1 MIHYRNYK
9 WRKFN
14 KVKKSK
20 TFARKI
26 VAIVLAVL
34 MAMSTFTGVLTV
46 YAKSTDSGHD
56 NELAANFMTWAETT
70 DNQTCEALLD
80 WVDDTLNKANIAPIK
95 VNLNYVVVNINLNG
109 YLDSVDGA
117 LNLVSQVNGLLNSY
131 KGLVGG
137 DVANLYL
144 NPIADLESTNEPSVV
159 TSKCGSSYRAVNN
172 AKDIVMA
179 LAETIY
185 WNSNDDKSSKRS
197 NKNVIGQFIK
207 GKLSLGLVNGAVD
220 VYGLIGNL
228 LNMWDGYESNLVY
241 NMLAQAILTKT
252 SWFTEAEVADF
263 QAYLQD
269 NSKGTK
275 WNFDEQ
281 LLTKLTSEFISK
293 ISVEMTYALE
303 RKENTDGTVT
313 YEPTDSSKTRYSK
326 ILKYL
331 SNNNLSENDKNIAKA
346 SEALGYDPNLRYD
359 KNGNGMIYLF
369 RYGNANGGEDTL
381 TLSPTDK
388 FYDILNKALKI
399 VWKTTL
405 KPTLRT
411 MRVNNSMDWYK
422 GHGGNFD
429 NVYYYWLAS
438 QNNMID
444 HEKWEN
450 NYTPEKFDKFLKAKY
465 ADYNCSDPQEFRDLI
480 EATFDY
486 DRAEVE
492 NPKYNWRDVAASNDY
507 ITAEGR
513 KESILFGKLRYSPL
527 ADKVFNMQTG
537 PINLY
542 FMQTG
547 FDNLETFIDN
557 YVDGKTSYP
566 NIVAALNNGLVA
578 AVKDLF
584 PNSTNIGLGR
594 NNHVDTNL
602 TRPVLAETGT
612 NPGISEIAST
622 LVSNT
627 MKIFEYAANAA
638 DENIL
643 SAFYHNKQI
652 TDKTSSTHLTEA
664 NFEEA
669 MIPLLVGCI
678 KIVDAT
684 KSIHNEDFDMA
695 KSAEDVAYLALRE
708 HLSYSQPKKNYDKL
722 VTTASG
728 SYAAA
733 YDVNG
738 DGNKSMFEDAI
749 LPMCRDAVG
758 YLLSSIVPCRDK
770 KGNVWDFEKSDPV
783 SDKTTL
789 FDLLNSVVCYYAST
803 EKFTEPS
810 YNKISSETY
819 GKGVAALLGVV
830 DESGACLV
838 KMSNSLW
845 ENLSV
850 IANKIWPTIG
860 TLQYGTASKAG
871 QANAEELIYDTVVKS
886 LINISDTHGTEK
898 TRGLTTIVKQL
909 LTIFTAEPIMNKG
922 VDVLI
927 YDDVVASLV
936 NSIFGAKVSGQAY
949 KKVIPTSTD
958 MNTTTPF
965 DSLVNE
971 AVFARYKGDGSNENG
986 VLGILISNIYCAFG
1000 GVTAV
1005 TNKTRGDGC
1014 WQGAMFAVKAVSY
1027 FVNGFL
1033 PQLGD
1038 HKFGAASISVNDPS
1052 RSNFSYGDDIT
1063 NTYVTVKNES
1073 VGLNRFYKDANG
1085 NVTVDDRYFIEVTDL
1100 TSDSSSIRVNAP
1112 KGVIAPEKSVRVQ
1125 VMGKYPE
1132 ESQIVKFT
1140 LNYNIYKGTTTNP
1153 KKQLKYSNQTAV
1165 CYLNLS
1171 SDKGWY
1177 GTLTDADTG
1186 TGTVF
1191 SVEGSQTAGDYG
1203 NKLDKMVL
1211 SSTNP
1216 AQAETI
1222 GINVFDIDG
1231 VYDADKNNMARSTY
1245 TTETIN
1251 NVEYVEATN
1260 VDKYDYRLDT
1270 VDADG
1275 NILKKGEWVCGDA
1288 VNVNGVTV
1296 YKGYTLDE
1304 VKQYTQPNGKPIAG
1318 AVTRT
1323 HVAASV
1329 KKGETNAA
1337 LKPIYDS
1344 NGNVES
1350 VGIAPNAIVNDC
1362 ATAASPIN
1370 GINFVSFKGVEADFK
1385 KWMKVQEQVSSIAAG
1400 DYTINLKGYSG
1411 TSTNID
1417 LGAPISVTVADTSGA
1432 DTLQRAYQ
1440 NASAQINAY
1449 QPKDYKDYSS
1459 SNNSSVTYTAI
1470 QDVFTNVLNTIALA
1484 PTEENAKTLSATTE
1498 TVAATSTVKSTT
1510 GDPAYKPATTVSDKV
1525 EGKFYKKGNYYYLD
1539 ENCKFPVFSNQL
1551 ITDSDVTNG
1560 KDVLG
1565 RKVEKQGD
1573 VYYLVNDYVYEK
1585 AWDATTYAYPYYG
1598 TTNKIAKYESG
1609 KDIDGN
1615 PIMSN
1620 YYSKEEHSYYNSN
1633 GTKVNAS
1640 DTWAYTYVNTQTI
1653 TKPNDGKEYRSVYAQ
1668 FQDYMTY
1675 NINQTLTKID
1685 TSSMAG
1691 ITGEGGL
1698 MEERSGKE
1706 SINYNVES
1714 YEKMVQVAKEAE
1726 ALVTN
1731 TGELDE
1737 NGKSIYS
1744 TTATSAQLKEAVQS
1758 YKDYNARVVARGY
1771 EGEKLEA
1778 ELAHLTGTTKA
1789 NITATFDENPTT
1801 KEVTNGVVMMTA
1813 GTPKY
1818 GKIVNGKLVN
1828 SGSTVYSDVT
1838 WTNYVNALAK
1848 AVKVAKDA
1856 KPENISG
1863 TYEAKKNL
1871 VIAENALEEPKA
1883 VTTYTVTGVITEAV
1897 DGTGTAGTYGLR
1909 ATLYNGSQELGRA
1922 DSNGKF
1928 TIELPIGETTTVTVK
1943 ATNGIAR
1950 KVTFTEAKENV
1961 QIGIIA
1967 IDYNGDGKVNS
1978 TDVALASKTKEIGTK
1993 ITVDQFKSILK
2004 SGVNYATLS

>member
-117 LNLVSQVNGLLNSY
+117 LNLVGQVNGLLNSY

-144 NPIADLESTNEPSVV
+144 NPIADLAHTEEANLV

-388 FYDILNKALKI
+388 FYDIVNKALKI

-871 QANAEELIYDTVVKS
+871 QANAEELVYDTVVKS

-1251 NVEYVEATN
+1251 GVEYVEATN

-1323 HVAASV
+1323 HVAAFV

-1411 TSTNID
+1411 TSTNIN

-1539 ENCKFPVFSNQL
+1539 ENYKFPVFSNQL

-1598 TTNKIAKYESG
+1598 TTNKIAQYESG

-1731 TGELDE
+1731 TGEMDE
-1737 NGKSIYS
+1737 NGKYIYS

>member
-1 MIHYRNYK
+1 M
-9 WRKFN
+9 
-14 KVKKSK
+14 KKSK

-144 NPIADLESTNEPSVV
+144 NPIADLAHTEEANLV

-252 SWFTEAEVADF
+252 SWFTEAEVANF

-444 HEKWEN
+444 HDKWEN

-871 QANAEELIYDTVVKS
+871 QANAEELVYDTVVKS

-1085 NVTVDDRYFIEVTDL
+1085 DVTVDDRYFIDVTDL
-1100 TSDSSSIRVNAP
+1100 TSDTSSIRVNAP

-1132 ESQIVKFT
+1132 ESKIVKFT

-1251 NVEYVEATN
+1251 GVEYVEATN

-1275 NILKKGEWVCGDA
+1275 NIVKKGEWVCGDA

-1400 DYTINLKGYSG
+1400 DYTINLNGYSG
-1411 TSTNID
+1411 TSTNIN

-1539 ENCKFPVFSNQL
+1539 ENYKFPVFSNQL

-1598 TTNKIAKYESG
+1598 TTNKIAQYESG

-1691 ITGEGGL
+1691 ITSEGGL

-1731 TGELDE
+1731 TGEMDE
-1737 NGKSIYS
+1737 NGKYIYS

-1978 TDVALASKTKEIGTK
+1978 TDVALASKTDEIGKK

>member
-1 MIHYRNYK
+1 M
-9 WRKFN
+9 
-14 KVKKSK
+14 KKSK

-144 NPIADLESTNEPSVV
+144 NPIADLAHTEEANLV

-185 WNSNDDKSSKRS
+185 WNSNDDKTSKRS

-275 WNFDEQ
+275 WNFDDQ

-331 SNNNLSENDKNIAKA
+331 SDNNLSENDKNIAKA

-444 HEKWEN
+444 QTNWEN
-450 NYTPEKFDKFLKAKY
+450 NYTPDKFNKFLEAKY
-465 ADYNCSDPQEFRDLI
+465 ADYNCSDAQEFRDLI

-584 PNSTNIGLGR
+584 PNSPNIGLGR

-643 SAFYHNKQI
+643 SAFYHNNNI

-708 HLSYSQPKKNYDKL
+708 HLSYSQPKKDYDKL

-770 KGNVWDFEKSDPV
+770 NGKVWDFDKSDPV

-830 DESGACLV
+830 DENGECLV

-845 ENLSV
+845 QNLSE

-871 QANAEELIYDTVVKS
+871 HADAYELVYDTVVKS

-1005 TNKTRGDGC
+1005 TNKTRGDGA

-1073 VGLNRFYKDANG
+1073 VGLNRFYKNANG
-1085 NVTVDDRYFIEVTDL
+1085 DVTVDDRYFIDVTDL

-1112 KGVIAPEKSVRVQ
+1112 KGIIAPEKSVRVQ
-1125 VMGKYPE
+1125 VQGKYPE
-1132 ESQIVKFT
+1132 ASQIVKFT

-1165 CYLNLS
+1165 CY
-1171 SDKGWY
+1171 
-1177 GTLTDADTG
+1177 
-1186 TGTVF
+1186 
-1191 SVEGSQTAGDYG
+1191 
-1203 NKLDKMVL
+1203 
-1211 SSTNP
+1211 
-1216 AQAETI
+1216 
-1222 GINVFDIDG
+1222 
-1231 VYDADKNNMARSTY
+1231 
-1245 TTETIN
+1245 
-1251 NVEYVEATN
+1251 
-1260 VDKYDYRLDT
+1260 
-1270 VDADG
+1270 
-1275 NILKKGEWVCGDA
+1275 
-1288 VNVNGVTV
+1288 
-1296 YKGYTLDE
+1296 
-1304 VKQYTQPNGKPIAG
+1304 
-1318 AVTRT
+1318 
-1323 HVAASV
+1323 
-1329 KKGETNAA
+1329 
-1337 LKPIYDS
+1337 
-1344 NGNVES
+1344 
-1350 VGIAPNAIVNDC
+1350 
-1362 ATAASPIN
+1362 
-1370 GINFVSFKGVEADFK
+1370 
-1385 KWMKVQEQVSSIAAG
+1385 
-1400 DYTINLKGYSG
+1400 
-1411 TSTNID
+1411 
-1417 LGAPISVTVADTSGA
+1417 
-1432 DTLQRAYQ
+1432 
-1440 NASAQINAY
+1440 
-1449 QPKDYKDYSS
+1449 
-1459 SNNSSVTYTAI
+1459 
-1470 QDVFTNVLNTIALA
+1470 
-1484 PTEENAKTLSATTE
+1484 
-1498 TVAATSTVKSTT
+1498 
-1510 GDPAYKPATTVSDKV
+1510 
-1525 EGKFYKKGNYYYLD
+1525 
-1539 ENCKFPVFSNQL
+1539 
-1551 ITDSDVTNG
+1551 
-1560 KDVLG
+1560 
-1565 RKVEKQGD
+1565 
-1573 VYYLVNDYVYEK
+1573 
-1585 AWDATTYAYPYYG
+1585 
-1598 TTNKIAKYESG
+1598 
-1609 KDIDGN
+1609 
-1615 PIMSN
+1615 
-1620 YYSKEEHSYYNSN
+1620 
-1633 GTKVNAS
+1633 
-1640 DTWAYTYVNTQTI
+1640 
-1653 TKPNDGKEYRSVYAQ
+1653 
-1668 FQDYMTY
+1668 
-1675 NINQTLTKID
+1675 
-1685 TSSMAG
+1685 
-1691 ITGEGGL
+1691 
-1698 MEERSGKE
+1698 
-1706 SINYNVES
+1706 
-1714 YEKMVQVAKEAE
+1714 
-1726 ALVTN
+1726 
-1731 TGELDE
+1731 
-1737 NGKSIYS
+1737 
-1744 TTATSAQLKEAVQS
+1744 
-1758 YKDYNARVVARGY
+1758 
-1771 EGEKLEA
+1771 
-1778 ELAHLTGTTKA
+1778 
-1789 NITATFDENPTT
+1789 
-1801 KEVTNGVVMMTA
+1801 
-1813 GTPKY
+1813 
-1818 GKIVNGKLVN
+1818 
-1828 SGSTVYSDVT
+1828 
-1838 WTNYVNALAK
+1838 
-1848 AVKVAKDA
+1848 
-1856 KPENISG
+1856 
-1863 TYEAKKNL
+1863 
-1871 VIAENALEEPKA
+1871 
-1883 VTTYTVTGVITEAV
+1883 
-1897 DGTGTAGTYGLR
+1897 
-1909 ATLYNGSQELGRA
+1909 
-1922 DSNGKF
+1922 
-1928 TIELPIGETTTVTVK
+1928 
-1943 ATNGIAR
+1943 
-1950 KVTFTEAKENV
+1950 
-1961 QIGIIA
+1961 
-1967 IDYNGDGKVNS
+1967 
-1978 TDVALASKTKEIGTK
+1978 
-1993 ITVDQFKSILK
+1993 
-2004 SGVNYATLS
+2004 

>member
-1 MIHYRNYK
+1 M
-9 WRKFN
+9 
-14 KVKKSK
+14 KKSK

-252 SWFTEAEVADF
+252 SWFTEAEVANF

-303 RKENTDGTVT
+303 RKESTDGTVT

-388 FYDILNKALKI
+388 FYDIVNKALKI

-643 SAFYHNKQI
+643 SAFYHKKQI

-871 QANAEELIYDTVVKS
+871 QANAEELVYDTVVKS

-1251 NVEYVEATN
+1251 GVEYVEATN

-1411 TSTNID
+1411 TSTNIN

-1539 ENCKFPVFSNQL
+1539 ENYKFPVFSNQL

-1598 TTNKIAKYESG
+1598 TTNKIAQYESG

-1731 TGELDE
+1731 TGEMDE
-1737 NGKSIYS
+1737 NGKYIYS

-1978 TDVALASKTKEIGTK
+1978 TDVALASKTDEIGKK

>member
-1 MIHYRNYK
+1 M
-9 WRKFN
+9 
-14 KVKKSK
+14 KKSK

-252 SWFTEAEVADF
+252 SWFTEAEVANF

-303 RKENTDGTVT
+303 RKESTDGTVT

-444 HEKWEN
+444 HDKWEN

-871 QANAEELIYDTVVKS
+871 QANAEELVYDTVVKS

-1085 NVTVDDRYFIEVTDL
+1085 DVTVDDRYFIDVTDL
-1100 TSDSSSIRVNAP
+1100 TSDTSSIRVNAP

-1132 ESQIVKFT
+1132 ESKIVKFT

-1411 TSTNID
+1411 TSTNIN

-1539 ENCKFPVFSNQL
+1539 ENYKFPVFSNQL

-1731 TGELDE
+1731 TGEMDE
-1737 NGKSIYS
+1737 NGKYIYS

-1789 NITATFDENPTT
+1789 NITAKFDENPTT

-1909 ATLYNGSQELGRA
+1909 ATLYNGSQELGRS

-1928 TIELPIGETTTVTVK
+1928 TIELPIGETATVTVK

>member
-1 MIHYRNYK
+1 M
-9 WRKFN
+9 
-14 KVKKSK
+14 KKSK

-109 YLDSVDGA
+109 YLDSIDGA
-117 LNLVSQVNGLLNSY
+117 LNLVGQVNGLLDSY

-144 NPIADLESTNEPSVV
+144 NPIADLKSTNDPSVV
-159 TSKCGSSYRAVNN
+159 TSKCGSSYRAVND

-275 WNFDEQ
+275 WNFDDQ

-331 SNNNLSENDKNIAKA
+331 SNNNLTENDKNIAKA

-444 HEKWEN
+444 HDKWEN
-450 NYTPEKFDKFLKAKY
+450 NYTPEKFNMFLKAKY
-465 ADYNCSDPQEFRDLI
+465 ADYNCSDAQEFRDLI

-594 NNHVDTNL
+594 NNHVDKNL

-643 SAFYHNKQI
+643 SAFYHNNKI

-708 HLSYSQPKKNYDKL
+708 HLSYSQPKKDYDQL

-770 KGNVWDFEKSDPV
+770 NGNVWDFEKSDPV

-803 EKFTEPS
+803 EKFIEPS

-830 DESGACLV
+830 DENGECLV

-845 ENLSV
+845 QNLSE

-871 QANAEELIYDTVVKS
+871 HADAYELVYDTVVKS

-922 VDVLI
+922 IDVLI

-1073 VGLNRFYKDANG
+1073 VGLNRFYKDANR

-1112 KGVIAPEKSVRVQ
+1112 KGIIAPEKSVRVQ
-1125 VMGKYPE
+1125 VQGKYPE
-1132 ESQIVKFT
+1132 QSQIVKFT

-1153 KKQLKYSNQTAV
+1153 KKEPKYSNQTAV

-1177 GTLTDADTG
+1177 GTLTDSDTV

-1191 SVEGSQTAGDYG
+1191 SNEGSQSTGDYG

-1222 GINVFDIDG
+1222 GINLFDIDG

-1251 NVEYVEATN
+1251 DVEYVEATN

-1270 VDADG
+1270 VDAEG

-1288 VNVNGVTV
+1288 VNVNDVTV

-1304 VKQYTQPNGKPIAG
+1304 VKQHTQPNGKPIQG

-1385 KWMKVQEQVSSIAAG
+1385 KWMKVQDQVSSIAAG

-1411 TSTNID
+1411 TTTNID
-1417 LGAPISVTVADTSGA
+1417 LGAPVSVTVADTSGA

-1459 SNNSSVTYTAI
+1459 ANNSSVTYTAM
-1470 QDVFTNVLNTIALA
+1470 QEVFTNVLNTIALA

-1539 ENCKFPVFSNQL
+1539 ENYKFPVFSNQL

-1560 KDVLG
+1560 KDALG

-1598 TTNKIAKYESG
+1598 TTNKIAQYESG
-1609 KDIDGN
+1609 KDVDGN

-1620 YYSKEEHSYYNSN
+1620 YYSKEEHSYYNSL

-1640 DTWAYTYVNTQTI
+1640 DTWEYTYVNTQTI

-1731 TGELDE
+1731 TGEMDE
-1737 NGKSIYS
+1737 NGKYIYS

-1818 GKIVNGKLVN
+1818 GKIVNGQLVN

-1909 ATLYNGSQELGRA
+1909 ATLYNGSEELGRS

-1943 ATNGIAR
+1943 TTNGIAR

-1978 TDVALASKTKEIGTK
+1978 TDVALASKTDEIGKK

>member
-1 MIHYRNYK
+1 M
-9 WRKFN
+9 
-14 KVKKSK
+14 KKSK

-109 YLDSVDGA
+109 YLDSIDGA
-117 LNLVSQVNGLLNSY
+117 LNLVGQVNGLLNSY

-144 NPIADLESTNEPSVV
+144 NPIADLAHTEEANLV

-275 WNFDEQ
+275 WNFDDQ

-444 HEKWEN
+444 HDKWEN

-871 QANAEELIYDTVVKS
+871 QANAEELVYDTVVKS

-1411 TSTNID
+1411 TSTNIN

-1539 ENCKFPVFSNQL
+1539 ENYKFPVFSNQL

-1598 TTNKIAKYESG
+1598 TTNKIAQYESG

-1731 TGELDE
+1731 TGEMDE
-1737 NGKSIYS
+1737 NGKYIYS

-1789 NITATFDENPTT
+1789 NITAKFDENPTT

-1978 TDVALASKTKEIGTK
+1978 TDVALASKTDEIGKK

>member
-117 LNLVSQVNGLLNSY
+117 LNLVSQVNGLLDSY

-137 DVANLYL
+137 DVANIYL
-144 NPIADLESTNEPSVV
+144 NPIADLKSTNEASVV
-159 TSKCGSSYRAVNN
+159 TSKCGSSYRAVND

-197 NKNVIGQFIK
+197 NKNIIGQFIK
-207 GKLSLGLVNGAVD
+207 GKLNLGLVNGAVD

-275 WNFDEQ
+275 WNFDDQ

-331 SNNNLSENDKNIAKA
+331 SNNNLTENDKNIAKA

-381 TLSPTDK
+381 TLSPNDK
-388 FYDILNKALKI
+388 FYDIVNKALKI

-444 HEKWEN
+444 HDKWEN
-450 NYTPEKFDKFLKAKY
+450 NYTPEKFNKFLEAKY
-465 ADYNCSDPQEFRDLI
+465 ADYNCSDAQEFRDLI

-507 ITAEGR
+507 ITAEGK

-594 NNHVDTNL
+594 NNHVDKNL

-643 SAFYHNKQI
+643 SAFYHNNNI

-708 HLSYSQPKKNYDKL
+708 HLSYSQPKKDYDQL

-770 KGNVWDFEKSDPV
+770 NGNVWDFDKSDPV

-803 EKFTEPS
+803 EKFIEPS

-830 DESGACLV
+830 DENGECLV

-845 ENLSV
+845 QNLSE

-871 QANAEELIYDTVVKS
+871 HADAYELVYDTVVKS

-922 VDVLI
+922 IDILI

-1073 VGLNRFYKDANG
+1073 VGLNRFYKNAKGD
-1085 NVTVDDRYFIEVTDL
+1085 VTVDDRYFIEVTDL

-1112 KGVIAPEKSVRVQ
+1112 KGIIAPEKSVRVQ
-1125 VMGKYPE
+1125 VQGKYPE
-1132 ESQIVKFT
+1132 ASQIVKFT
-1140 LNYNIYKGTTTNP
+1140 LNYNIYKGTKTNST
-1153 KKQLKYSNQTAV
+1153 KQLKYSNQTAV

-1177 GTLTDADTG
+1177 GTLTDADTV

-1191 SVEGSQTAGDYG
+1191 SNEGSQSAGDNG

-1231 VYDADKNNMARSTY
+1231 VYDADKNGMARSTY

-1251 NVEYVEATN
+1251 DVEYVEATN

-1288 VNVNGVTV
+1288 VSVDGVTV

-1304 VKQYTQPNGKPIAG
+1304 VKQYTQPNGKPIQG

-1385 KWMKVQEQVSSIAAG
+1385 KWMKVQDQVSSIAAG

-1411 TSTNID
+1411 TTTNID
-1417 LGAPISVTVADTSGA
+1417 LGAPVSVTVADTSGA

-1459 SNNSSVTYTAI
+1459 ANNSSVTYTAM
-1470 QDVFTNVLNTIALA
+1470 QEVFTNVLNTIALA

-1510 GDPAYKPATTVSDKV
+1510 GDPAYKPATTVSAKV
-1525 EGKFYKKGNYYYLD
+1525 EGQFHKKGNYYYLD
-1539 ENCKFPVFSNQL
+1539 ENYKFPVFSNEL
-1551 ITDSDVTNG
+1551 ITDADVTDG

-1585 AWDATTYAYPYYG
+1585 AWDTTYKYPYYG
-1598 TTNKIAKYESG
+1598 TTDKIAQYESG
-1609 KDIDGN
+1609 KDTDGN

-1620 YYSKEEHSYYNSN
+1620 YYSKEEHSYYNAD

-1640 DTWAYTYVNTQTI
+1640 DTWAYTYANTQTI
-1653 TKPNDGKEYRSVYAQ
+1653 TKPNSKGNEYRSIYAQ

-1706 SINYNVES
+1706 SINYDVES

-1731 TGELDE
+1731 TGDMDE
-1737 NGKSIYS
+1737 NGKYIYS

-1789 NITATFDENPTT
+1789 NITATFDENETT
-1801 KEVTNGVVMMTA
+1801 KEVTNGVVKMTA

-1818 GKIVNGKLVN
+1818 GKIVNGQLVN

-1909 ATLYNGSQELGRA
+1909 ATLYNGSEELGRS

-1943 ATNGIAR
+1943 TTNGIAR

-1978 TDVALASKTKEIGTK
+1978 TDVALASKTDEIGKK

>member
-1 MIHYRNYK
+1 M
-9 WRKFN
+9 
-14 KVKKSK
+14 KKSK

-137 DVANLYL
+137 DVANIYL
-144 NPIADLESTNEPSVV
+144 NPIADLKSTNEASVV
-159 TSKCGSSYRAVNN
+159 TSKCGSSYRAVND

-197 NKNVIGQFIK
+197 NKNIIGQFIK
-207 GKLSLGLVNGAVD
+207 GKLNLGLVNGAVD
-220 VYGLIGNL
+220 VYGLIGNI

-241 NMLAQAILTKT
+241 NMLAQTILTKT

-275 WNFDEQ
+275 WNFDDQ

-331 SNNNLSENDKNIAKA
+331 SNNNLTENDKNIAKA

-381 TLSPTDK
+381 TLSPNDK
-388 FYDILNKALKI
+388 FYDIVNKALKI

-450 NYTPEKFDKFLKAKY
+450 NYTPEKFNKFLEAKY
-465 ADYNCSDPQEFRDLI
+465 ADYNCSDAQEFRDLI

-507 ITAEGR
+507 ITAEGK

-584 PNSTNIGLGR
+584 PNSPNIGLGR
-594 NNHVDTNL
+594 NNHVDTDL

-643 SAFYHNKQI
+643 SAFYHNKKI

-708 HLSYSQPKKNYDKL
+708 HLSYSQPKKDYDQL

-770 KGNVWDFEKSDPV
+770 NGNVWDFDKSDPV

-922 VDVLI
+922 IDILI

-949 KKVIPTSTD
+949 EKVIPTSTD
-958 MNTTTPF
+958 MNTSTPF

-1005 TNKTRGDGC
+1005 TNKTRGDGA

-1073 VGLNRFYKDANG
+1073 VGLNRFYKNAEG

-1112 KGVIAPEKSVRVQ
+1112 KGIIAPEKSVRVQ
-1125 VMGKYPE
+1125 VQGKYPE
-1132 ESQIVKFT
+1132 ASQIVKFT
-1140 LNYNIYKGTTTNP
+1140 LNYNIYKGTKTNP

-1191 SVEGSQTAGDYG
+1191 SVEGSQSAGENG
-1203 NKLDKMVL
+1203 QKLDKMVL

-1251 NVEYVEATN
+1251 GVEYVEATN

-1304 VKQYTQPNGKPIAG
+1304 VKQYTQPNGKPIKG

-1385 KWMKVQEQVSSIAAG
+1385 KWMKVQDQVSSIAAG

-1411 TSTNID
+1411 TTTNID
-1417 LGAPISVTVADTSGA
+1417 LGAPVSVTVADTSGA

-1459 SNNSSVTYTAI
+1459 ANNSSVTYTAM
-1470 QDVFTNVLNTIALA
+1470 QEVFTNVLNTIALA
-1484 PTEENAKTLSATTE
+1484 PTEENAKKLSATTE

-1539 ENCKFPVFSNQL
+1539 ENYKFPVFSNQL

-1598 TTNKIAKYESG
+1598 TTNKIAQYESG
-1609 KDIDGN
+1609 KDVDGN

-1620 YYSKEEHSYYNSN
+1620 YYSKEEHSYYNSL

-1640 DTWAYTYVNTQTI
+1640 DTWEYTYVNTQTI

-1706 SINYNVES
+1706 SINYDVES

-1731 TGELDE
+1731 TGDMDE
-1737 NGKSIYS
+1737 NGKYIYS

-1789 NITATFDENPTT
+1789 NITATFDENETT
-1801 KEVTNGVVMMTA
+1801 KEVTNGVVKMTA

-1818 GKIVNGKLVN
+1818 GKIVNGQLVN

-1863 TYEAKKNL
+1863 TYQAKKNL

-1909 ATLYNGSQELGRA
+1909 ATLYSGSQELGRA

-1943 ATNGIAR
+1943 TTNGIAR

-1978 TDVALASKTKEIGTK
+1978 TDVALASKTDEIGKK

>member
-144 NPIADLESTNEPSVV
+144 NPIADLAHTEEANLV

-185 WNSNDDKSSKRS
+185 WNSNDDKTSKRS

-275 WNFDEQ
+275 WNFDDQ

-331 SNNNLSENDKNIAKA
+331 SDNNLSENDKNIAKA

-444 HEKWEN
+444 QTNWEN
-450 NYTPEKFDKFLKAKY
+450 NYTPDKFNKFLEAKY
-465 ADYNCSDPQEFRDLI
+465 ADYNCSDAQEFRDLI

-584 PNSTNIGLGR
+584 PNSPNIGLGR

-643 SAFYHNKQI
+643 SAFYHNNNI

-708 HLSYSQPKKNYDKL
+708 HLSYSQPKKDYDKL

-770 KGNVWDFEKSDPV
+770 NGKVWDFDKSDPV

-830 DESGACLV
+830 DENGECLV

-845 ENLSV
+845 QNLSE

-871 QANAEELIYDTVVKS
+871 HADAYELVYDTVVKS

-1005 TNKTRGDGC
+1005 TNKTRGDGA

-1073 VGLNRFYKDANG
+1073 VGLNRFYKNANG
-1085 NVTVDDRYFIEVTDL
+1085 DVTVDDRYFIDVTDL

-1112 KGVIAPEKSVRVQ
+1112 KGIIAPEKSVRVQ
-1125 VMGKYPE
+1125 VQGKYPE
-1132 ESQIVKFT
+1132 ASQIVKFT

-1177 GTLTDADTG
+1177 GTLTDPDTVS
-1186 TGTVF
+1186 GTVF
-1191 SVEGSQTAGDYG
+1191 SNEGSQSAGENG
-1203 NKLDKMVL
+1203 FKLDKMVL

-1251 NVEYVEATN
+1251 DVEYVEATN

-1329 KKGETNAA
+1329 KKGESNAA

-1350 VGIAPNAIVNDC
+1350 VGIAPNAVVNDC

-1370 GINFVSFKGVEADFK
+1370 GINFVSFKGVEAEFK
-1385 KWMKVQEQVSSIAAG
+1385 KWMKVQDQVSSIAAG

-1411 TSTNID
+1411 TTTNID
-1417 LGAPISVTVADTSGA
+1417 LGAPVSVTVADTSGA

-1585 AWDATTYAYPYYG
+1585 AWDTTTYTYPYYG
-1598 TTNKIAKYESG
+1598 TTNKIAQYESG
-1609 KDIDGN
+1609 KDVDGN

-1706 SINYNVES
+1706 SINYDVES

-1731 TGELDE
+1731 TGEMDE
-1737 NGKSIYS
+1737 NGKYIYS
-1744 TTATSAQLKEAVQS
+1744 TTATSAQLQEAVQS

-1909 ATLYNGSQELGRA
+1909 ATLYNGSQELGRS

-1943 ATNGIAR
+1943 TTNGIAR

-1978 TDVALASKTKEIGTK
+1978 TDVALASKTKEIGQK

>member
-1 MIHYRNYK
+1 M
-9 WRKFN
+9 
-14 KVKKSK
+14 KKSK

-144 NPIADLESTNEPSVV
+144 NPIADLAHTEEANLV

-185 WNSNDDKSSKRS
+185 WNSNDDKTSKRS

-275 WNFDEQ
+275 WNFDDQ

-331 SNNNLSENDKNIAKA
+331 SDNNLSENDKNIAKA

-444 HEKWEN
+444 QTNWEN
-450 NYTPEKFDKFLKAKY
+450 NYTPDKFNKFLEAKY
-465 ADYNCSDPQEFRDLI
+465 ADYNCSDAQEFRDLI

-584 PNSTNIGLGR
+584 PNSPNIGLGR

-643 SAFYHNKQI
+643 SAFYHNNNI

-708 HLSYSQPKKNYDKL
+708 HLSYSQPKKDYDKL

-770 KGNVWDFEKSDPV
+770 NGKVWDFDKSDPV

-830 DESGACLV
+830 DENGECLV

-845 ENLSV
+845 QNLSE

-871 QANAEELIYDTVVKS
+871 HADAYELVYDTVVKS

-1005 TNKTRGDGC
+1005 TNKTRGDGA

-1073 VGLNRFYKDANG
+1073 VGLNRFYKNANG
-1085 NVTVDDRYFIEVTDL
+1085 DVTVDDRYFIDVTDL

-1112 KGVIAPEKSVRVQ
+1112 KGIIAPEKSVRVQ
-1125 VMGKYPE
+1125 VQGKYPE
-1132 ESQIVKFT
+1132 ASQIVKFT

-1177 GTLTDADTG
+1177 GTLTDPDTVS
-1186 TGTVF
+1186 GTVF
-1191 SVEGSQTAGDYG
+1191 SNEGSQLAGENG
-1203 NKLDKMVL
+1203 FKLDKMVL

-1251 NVEYVEATN
+1251 DVEYVEATN

-1329 KKGETNAA
+1329 KKGESNAA

-1350 VGIAPNAIVNDC
+1350 VGIAPNAVVNDC

-1370 GINFVSFKGVEADFK
+1370 GINFVSFKGVEAEFK
-1385 KWMKVQEQVSSIAAG
+1385 KWMKVQDQVSSIAAG

-1411 TSTNID
+1411 TTTNID
-1417 LGAPISVTVADTSGA
+1417 LGAPVSVTVADTSGA

-1585 AWDATTYAYPYYG
+1585 AWDTTTYTYPYYG
-1598 TTNKIAKYESG
+1598 TTNKIAQYESG
-1609 KDIDGN
+1609 KDVDGN

-1706 SINYNVES
+1706 SINYDVES

-1731 TGELDE
+1731 TGEMDE
-1737 NGKSIYS
+1737 NGKYIYS
-1744 TTATSAQLKEAVQS
+1744 TTATSAQLQEAVQS

-1909 ATLYNGSQELGRA
+1909 ATLYNGSQELGRS

-1943 ATNGIAR
+1943 TTNGIAR

-1978 TDVALASKTKEIGTK
+1978 TDVALASKTKEIGQK

>member
-1 MIHYRNYK
+1 M
-9 WRKFN
+9 
-14 KVKKSK
+14 KKSK

-117 LNLVSQVNGLLNSY
+117 LNLVGQVNGLLNSY

-144 NPIADLESTNEPSVV
+144 NPIADLAHTEEANLV

-252 SWFTEAEVADF
+252 SWFTEAEVANF

-303 RKENTDGTVT
+303 RKESTDGTVT

-388 FYDILNKALKI
+388 FYDIVNKALKI

-444 HEKWEN
+444 HDKWEN

-871 QANAEELIYDTVVKS
+871 QANAEELVYDTVVKS

-1275 NILKKGEWVCGDA
+1275 NILKKGKWVCGDA

-1411 TSTNID
+1411 TSTNIN

-1539 ENCKFPVFSNQL
+1539 ENYKFPVFSNQL

-1598 TTNKIAKYESG
+1598 TTNKIAQYESG

-1640 DTWAYTYVNTQTI
+1640 DTWEYTYVNTQTI

-1731 TGELDE
+1731 TGEMDE
-1737 NGKSIYS
+1737 NGKYIYS

>member
-1 MIHYRNYK
+1 M
-9 WRKFN
+9 
-14 KVKKSK
+14 KKSK

-117 LNLVSQVNGLLNSY
+117 LNLVGQVNGLLNSY

-144 NPIADLESTNEPSVV
+144 NPIADLAHTEEANLV

-388 FYDILNKALKI
+388 FYDIVNKALKI

-871 QANAEELIYDTVVKS
+871 QANAEELVYDTVVKS

-1251 NVEYVEATN
+1251 GVEYVEATN

-1323 HVAASV
+1323 HVAAFV

-1411 TSTNID
+1411 TSTNIN

-1539 ENCKFPVFSNQL
+1539 ENYKFPVFSNQL

-1598 TTNKIAKYESG
+1598 TTNKIAQYESG

-1731 TGELDE
+1731 TGEMDE
-1737 NGKSIYS
+1737 NGKYIYS

>member
-1 MIHYRNYK
+1 M
-9 WRKFN
+9 
-14 KVKKSK
+14 KKSK

-117 LNLVSQVNGLLNSY
+117 LNLVSQVNGLLDSY

-137 DVANLYL
+137 DVANIYL
-144 NPIADLESTNEPSVV
+144 NPIADLKSTNEASVV
-159 TSKCGSSYRAVNN
+159 TSKCGSSYRAVND

-275 WNFDEQ
+275 WNFDDQ

-313 YEPTDSSKTRYSK
+313 YEPTDSSKSRYSRIK
-326 ILKYL
+326 KYL
-331 SNNNLSENDKNIAKA
+331 ADNNLSENDKNIATA
-346 SEALGYDPNLRYD
+346 SKALGFDPNLRYD

-388 FYDILNKALKI
+388 FYDIVNKALKI

-438 QNNMID
+438 QDNMID
-444 HEKWEN
+444 HKNWEN
-450 NYTPEKFDKFLKAKY
+450 NYTPDKFDKFLKAKY
-465 ADYNCSDPQEFRDLI
+465 ADYNCSDAQEFRDVI

-492 NPKYNWRDVAASNDY
+492 DPKYNWRDVAASNDY
-507 ITAEGR
+507 ITAEGK

-594 NNHVDTNL
+594 NNHVDKNL

-643 SAFYHNKQI
+643 SAFYHNNNI

-708 HLSYSQPKKNYDKL
+708 HLSYSQPKKDYDQL

-770 KGNVWDFEKSDPV
+770 NGNVWDFDKSDPV

-803 EKFTEPS
+803 EKFIEPS

-830 DESGACLV
+830 DENGECLV

-845 ENLSV
+845 KNLSE

-871 QANAEELIYDTVVKS
+871 HADAYELVYDTVVKS

-909 LTIFTAEPIMNKG
+909 LTIFTAEPIKEKG
-922 VDVLI
+922 IDVLI

-971 AVFARYKGDGSNENG
+971 AVFARYKGDGTKENG

-1005 TNKTRGDGC
+1005 TNKTRGDGA

-1073 VGLNRFYKDANG
+1073 VGLNRFYKNTKGD
-1085 NVTVDDRYFIEVTDL
+1085 VTVDDRYFIEVTDL

-1112 KGVIAPEKSVRVQ
+1112 KGIIAPEKSVRVQ
-1125 VMGKYPE
+1125 VQGKYPE
-1132 ESQIVKFT
+1132 ASQIVKFT
-1140 LNYNIYKGTTTNP
+1140 LNYNIYKGTKTNST
-1153 KKQLKYSNQTAV
+1153 KQLKYSNQTAV

-1177 GTLTDADTG
+1177 GTLTDADTV

-1191 SVEGSQTAGDYG
+1191 SNEGSQSAGDNG

-1231 VYDADKNNMARSTY
+1231 VYDADKNGMARSTY

-1251 NVEYVEATN
+1251 DVEYVEATN

-1288 VNVNGVTV
+1288 VSVDGVTV

-1304 VKQYTQPNGKPIAG
+1304 VKQYTQPNGKPIQG

-1385 KWMKVQEQVSSIAAG
+1385 KWMKVQDQVSSIAAG

-1411 TSTNID
+1411 TTTNID
-1417 LGAPISVTVADTSGA
+1417 LGAPVSVTVADTSGA

-1459 SNNSSVTYTAI
+1459 ANNSSVTYTAM
-1470 QDVFTNVLNTIALA
+1470 QEVFTNVLNTIALA
-1484 PTEENAKTLSATTE
+1484 PTEENAKKLSATTE

-1510 GDPAYKPATTVSDKV
+1510 GDPAYKPATTVSAKV
-1525 EGKFYKKGNYYYLD
+1525 EGQFHKKGNYYYLD
-1539 ENCKFPVFSNQL
+1539 ENYKFPVFSNEL
-1551 ITDSDVTNG
+1551 ITDADVTDG

-1585 AWDATTYAYPYYG
+1585 AWDTTYKYPYYG
-1598 TTNKIAKYESG
+1598 TTDKIAQYESG
-1609 KDIDGN
+1609 KDTDGN

-1620 YYSKEEHSYYNSN
+1620 YYSKEEHSYYNSL

-1640 DTWAYTYVNTQTI
+1640 DTWEYTYVNTQTI

-1706 SINYNVES
+1706 SINYDVES

-1731 TGELDE
+1731 TGDMDE
-1737 NGKSIYS
+1737 NGKYIYS

-1789 NITATFDENPTT
+1789 NITATFDENETT
-1801 KEVTNGVVMMTA
+1801 KEVTNGVVKMTA

-1818 GKIVNGKLVN
+1818 GKIVNGQLVN

-1909 ATLYNGSQELGRA
+1909 ATLYNGSEELGRS

-1943 ATNGIAR
+1943 TTNGIAR

-1978 TDVALASKTKEIGTK
+1978 TDVALASKAKEIGQK

>member
-1 MIHYRNYK
+1 M
-9 WRKFN
+9 
-14 KVKKSK
+14 KKSK

-117 LNLVSQVNGLLNSY
+117 LNLVGQVNGLLNSY

-144 NPIADLESTNEPSVV
+144 NPIADLAHTEEANLV

-331 SNNNLSENDKNIAKA
+331 SNNNLTENDKNIAKA

-871 QANAEELIYDTVVKS
+871 QANAEELVYDTVVKS

-1411 TSTNID
+1411 TSTNIN

-1539 ENCKFPVFSNQL
+1539 ENYKFPVFSNQL

-1731 TGELDE
+1731 TGEMDE
-1737 NGKSIYS
+1737 NGKYIYS

>member
-1 MIHYRNYK
+1 M
-9 WRKFN
+9 
-14 KVKKSK
+14 KKSK

-56 NELAANFMTWAETT
+56 SELAANFMTWAETT

-80 WVDDTLNKANIAPIK
+80 WVDDTLNKANIAPIHF
-95 VNLNYVVVNINLNG
+95 NQNYVVVNIKLNG
-109 YLDSVDGA
+109 YIDSVDGA
-117 LNLVSQVNGLLNSY
+117 LNLVNQVNDLLGSVR
-131 KGLVGG
+131 GLVGG

-144 NPIADLESTNEPSVV
+144 NPLVDLAHTEDPSLV
-159 TSKCGSSYRAVNN
+159 TSKCGSSYRAQND
-172 AKDIVMA
+172 AKAIVMA

-228 LNMWDGYESNLVY
+228 LNMWDKYETNLVY

-252 SWFTEAEVADF
+252 SWFTESEVANF

-303 RKENTDGTVT
+303 RKENKDGTVT
-313 YEPTDSSKTRYSK
+313 YEPTDSSKSRYSRIK
-326 ILKYL
+326 KYL
-331 SNNNLSENDKNIAKA
+331 ADNNLSENDKNIETA
-346 SEALGYDPNLRYD
+346 SKALGFDPNLRYD

-388 FYDILNKALKI
+388 FYDIVNKALKI

-438 QNNMID
+438 QDDMID
-444 HEKWEN
+444 HDNWEN
-450 NYTPEKFDKFLKAKY
+450 NYTPEKFNKFLKAKY
-465 ADYNCSDPQEFRDLI
+465 ADYSCSDAQEFRDKI
-480 EATFDY
+480 EATFYY

-507 ITAEGR
+507 ITAEGK

-584 PNSTNIGLGR
+584 PESTNIGLGR
-594 NNHVDTNL
+594 NNHVDTIL
-602 TRPVLAETGT
+602 SRPTLAETGT
-612 NPGISEIAST
+612 NPTISEIAST
-622 LVSNT
+622 LVSNA
-627 MKIFEYAANAA
+627 MKMFEYAANAA

-652 TDKTSSTHLTEA
+652 PDKTSSTHLTEA

-669 MIPLLVGCI
+669 MVPLLVACI

-684 KSIHNEDFDMA
+684 KSIHDEDFDMA

-708 HLSYSQPKKNYDKL
+708 HLSYSQPNKDYDQL

-733 YDVNG
+733 YDVND
-738 DGNKSMFEDAI
+738 DGNKSMFEDVI

-770 KGNVWDFEKSDPV
+770 NGDVWDFKKSDPV
-783 SDKTTL
+783 KDKTTL

-803 EKFTEPS
+803 EEFTEPS
-810 YNKISSETY
+810 YNKISTKTY

-830 DESGACLV
+830 DENGACLV

-845 ENLSV
+845 DNLSV

-871 QANAEELIYDTVVKS
+871 KADAYELIYDTVVKS

-898 TRGLTTIVKQL
+898 TRGLTTIIKQL
-909 LTIFTAEPIMNKG
+909 LTIFTADPIMKKG
-922 VDVLI
+922 IDVLI

-936 NSIFGAKVSGQAY
+936 NSIFGAKVTGQLY
-949 KKVIPTSTD
+949 KEVIPTSAE
-958 MNTTTPF
+958 MGNTTTPF
-965 DSLVNE
+965 DRLVDQ
-971 AVFARYKGDGSNENG
+971 AVFAKYKGDGSNETG

-1005 TNKTRGDGC
+1005 TNATRGNGA

-1038 HKFGAASISVNDPS
+1038 HKFGAASVSVNDPS
-1052 RSNFSYGDDIT
+1052 RSDFSYGDDIKD
-1063 NTYVTVKNES
+1063 TYVTVKNES
-1073 VGLNRFYKDANG
+1073 VGLNRFYKDAEG
-1085 NVTVDDRYFIEVTDL
+1085 NVTIDDRYFIEVTDL
-1100 TSDSSSIRVNAP
+1100 SSNSSSIRVNAP
-1112 KGVIAPEKSVRVQ
+1112 KGIIAPEKSVRVQ
-1125 VMGKYPE
+1125 VLGQYPE

-1140 LNYNIYKGTTTNP
+1140 LTYNIYKGTTTNP
-1153 KKQLKYSNQTAV
+1153 KKKLKYSDQTAV

-1171 SDKGWY
+1171 SNKGWY
-1177 GTLTDADTG
+1177 GTLTEPDDT
-1186 TGTVF
+1186 TKTVF
-1191 SVEGSQTAGDYG
+1191 STEGSQVAGDNG
-1203 NKLDKMVL
+1203 NKLDKMIL

-1222 GINVFDIDG
+1222 GINLFDIDG
-1231 VYDADKNNMARSTY
+1231 VYDADKNNMARTTY

-1260 VDKYDYRLDT
+1260 VDKYDYRIDT
-1270 VDADG
+1270 VDANG
-1275 NILKKGEWVCGDA
+1275 NIITKGEWVCGDA

-1304 VKQYTQPNGKPIAG
+1304 VKQYTQPNDKPVKG

-1370 GINFVSFKGVEADFK
+1370 GINFVSFKGVDAIFK
-1385 KWMKVQEQVSSIAAG
+1385 KWMKVQDQVSSIAAG
-1400 DYTINLKGYSG
+1400 DYTINLKGYYE
-1411 TSTNID
+1411 TTTNIN
-1417 LGAPISVTVADTSGA
+1417 LGNPVSVTVADTSGA
-1432 DTLQRAYQ
+1432 DALQRAYQ

-1459 SNNSSVTYTAI
+1459 ANNSSVTYTAI
-1470 QDVFTNVLNTIALA
+1470 QTVFTNVLNTIALA
-1484 PTEENAKTLSATTE
+1484 PTEENAKTFSATTE

-1510 GDPAYKPATTVSDKV
+1510 GDPAYKPATTVSAKV
-1525 EGKFYKKGNYYYLD
+1525 EGQFHKKGNYYYLD
-1539 ENCKFPVFSNQL
+1539 ENYKFPVFSNEL
-1551 ITDSDVTNG
+1551 ITDADVTDG

-1573 VYYLVNDYVYEK
+1573 VYYLVNDFVYEK
-1585 AWDATTYAYPYYG
+1585 AWDTTYKYPYYG
-1598 TTNKIAKYESG
+1598 TTDKIAQYESG
-1609 KDIDGN
+1609 KDKDGN

-1620 YYSKEEHSYYNSN
+1620 YYSKEEHSYYNAD

-1640 DTWAYTYVNTQTI
+1640 DTWAYTYANTQTI
-1653 TKPNDGKEYRSVYAQ
+1653 TKPNSNGKEYRSIYAQ

-1737 NGKSIYS
+1737 NGKYIYS

-1758 YKDYNARVVARGY
+1758 YKDYNARVVARDY
-1771 EGEKLEA
+1771 EGDKLEA

-1789 NITATFDENPTT
+1789 NITATFDENEKT

-1828 SGSTVYSDVT
+1828 SGNTVYSDVT

-1848 AVKVAKDA
+1848 AVKVAKDE

-1863 TYEAKKNL
+1863 TYQAKKNL

-1897 DGTGTAGTYGLR
+1897 DGTGKAGTYPL
-1909 ATLYNGSQELGRA
+1909 AAEFYNGSERIGKA
-1922 DSNGKF
+1922 NSNGNF
-1928 TIELPIGETTTVTVK
+1928 SIELPIGETTTVTVK

-1978 TDVALASKTKEIGTK
+1978 TDVALASKAGEIGEGKK
-1993 ITVDQFKSILK
+1993 ITADQFKSILK

>member
-117 LNLVSQVNGLLNSY
+117 LNLVGQVNGLLNSY

-144 NPIADLESTNEPSVV
+144 NPIADLAHTEEANLV

-444 HEKWEN
+444 HDKWEN

-871 QANAEELIYDTVVKS
+871 QANAEELVYDTVVKS

-1411 TSTNID
+1411 TSTNIN

-1539 ENCKFPVFSNQL
+1539 ENYKFPVFSNQL

-1598 TTNKIAKYESG
+1598 TTNKIAQYESG

-1731 TGELDE
+1731 TGEMDE
-1737 NGKSIYS
+1737 NGKYIYS

-1789 NITATFDENPTT
+1789 NITAKFDENPTT

-1978 TDVALASKTKEIGTK
+1978 TDVALASKTDEIGKK

>member
-159 TSKCGSSYRAVNN
+159 TSKCGSSYRAVND

-185 WNSNDDKSSKRS
+185 WNSNDDKSPKRK
-197 NKNVIGQFIK
+197 NNNVIGQFIK

-252 SWFTEAEVADF
+252 SWFTEAEVANF

-331 SNNNLSENDKNIAKA
+331 SNNNLSENDKNIATA
-346 SEALGYDPNLRYD
+346 SKALGYDPNLRYD

-388 FYDILNKALKI
+388 FYDIVNKALKI

-438 QNNMID
+438 QNDMID
-444 HEKWEN
+444 QTNWEN
-450 NYTPEKFDKFLKAKY
+450 NYTPEKFNKFLEAKY
-465 ADYNCSDPQEFRDLI
+465 ADYNCSDAQEFRDLI

-594 NNHVDTNL
+594 NNHVDKNL

-643 SAFYHNKQI
+643 SAFYHNNKI

-708 HLSYSQPKKNYDKL
+708 HLSYSQPKKDYDQL

-738 DGNKSMFEDAI
+738 DGNKSMFEDVI

-770 KGNVWDFEKSDPV
+770 NGNVWDFDNSDPV

-803 EKFTEPS
+803 EKFIEPS

-830 DESGACLV
+830 DENGECLV

-845 ENLSV
+845 DNLTV

-871 QANAEELIYDTVVKS
+871 HADAYELVYDTVVKS

-922 VDVLI
+922 IDVLI

-1005 TNKTRGDGC
+1005 TNKTRGDGA

-1073 VGLNRFYKDANG
+1073 VGLNRFYKDANR

-1112 KGVIAPEKSVRVQ
+1112 KGIIAPEKSVRVQ
-1125 VMGKYPE
+1125 VQGKYPE
-1132 ESQIVKFT
+1132 ASQIVKFT

-1177 GTLTDADTG
+1177 GTLTDADTV

-1191 SVEGSQTAGDYG
+1191 SNEGSQSAGDNG

-1231 VYDADKNNMARSTY
+1231 VYDADKNSMARSTY

-1251 NVEYVEATN
+1251 DVEYVEATN

-1304 VKQYTQPNGKPIAG
+1304 VKQYTQPNGKPIQG

-1385 KWMKVQEQVSSIAAG
+1385 KWMKVQDQVSSIAAG

-1411 TSTNID
+1411 TTTNID
-1417 LGAPISVTVADTSGA
+1417 LGAPVSVTVADTSGA

-1484 PTEENAKTLSATTE
+1484 PTEENAKKLSATTE

-1539 ENCKFPVFSNQL
+1539 ENYKFPVFSNQL

-1609 KDIDGN
+1609 KDADGN

-1620 YYSKEEHSYYNSN
+1620 YYSKEEHSYYNSL

-1731 TGELDE
+1731 TGEMDE
-1737 NGKSIYS
+1737 TGKYIYS

-1943 ATNGIAR
+1943 AENGIAR

>member
-144 NPIADLESTNEPSVV
+144 NPIADLAHTEEANLV

-185 WNSNDDKSSKRS
+185 WNSNDDKSSKRD

-228 LNMWDGYESNLVY
+228 LNMWDKYESNLVY

-252 SWFTEAEVADF
+252 SWFTEAEVANF

-388 FYDILNKALKI
+388 FYDIVNKALKI

-444 HEKWEN
+444 HDKWEN
-450 NYTPEKFDKFLKAKY
+450 NYTPEKFNKFLEAKY

-507 ITAEGR
+507 ITAEGK

-643 SAFYHNKQI
+643 SAFYHNNKI

-860 TLQYGTASKAG
+860 TLQYGTVSKAG
-871 QANAEELIYDTVVKS
+871 QADAYELVYDTVVKS

-971 AVFARYKGDGSNENG
+971 AVFARYKGDGSKENG

-1191 SVEGSQTAGDYG
+1191 SVEGSQSAGDNG

-1251 NVEYVEATN
+1251 GVEYVEATN

-1329 KKGETNAA
+1329 KKGESNAA

-1411 TSTNID
+1411 TSTNIN

-1539 ENCKFPVFSNQL
+1539 ENYKFPVFSNQL

-1585 AWDATTYAYPYYG
+1585 AWDATTYDYPYYG
-1598 TTNKIAKYESG
+1598 TTNKIAQYESG
-1609 KDIDGN
+1609 KDVDGN

-1640 DTWAYTYVNTQTI
+1640 DTWEYTYVNTQTI

-1706 SINYNVES
+1706 SINYDVES

-1731 TGELDE
+1731 TGEMDE
-1737 NGKSIYS
+1737 NGKYIYS

>member
-144 NPIADLESTNEPSVV
+144 NPIADLAHTEEANLV

-252 SWFTEAEVADF
+252 SWFTEAEVANF

-871 QANAEELIYDTVVKS
+871 QANAEELVYDTVVKS

-1245 TTETIN
+1245 TTETLN
-1251 NVEYVEATN
+1251 GVEYVEATN

-1275 NILKKGEWVCGDA
+1275 NILKKGKWVCGDA

-1411 TSTNID
+1411 TSTNIN

-1539 ENCKFPVFSNQL
+1539 ENYKFPVFSNQL

-1640 DTWAYTYVNTQTI
+1640 DTWEYTYVNTQTI

-1731 TGELDE
+1731 TGEMDE

>member
-1 MIHYRNYK
+1 M
-9 WRKFN
+9 
-14 KVKKSK
+14 KKSK

-117 LNLVSQVNGLLNSY
+117 LNLVGQVNGLLNSY

-144 NPIADLESTNEPSVV
+144 NPIADLAHTEEANLV

-444 HEKWEN
+444 HDKWEN

-1033 PQLGD
+1033 PQLRD

-1251 NVEYVEATN
+1251 GVEYVEATN

-1329 KKGETNAA
+1329 KKGESNAA

-1411 TSTNID
+1411 TSTNIN

-1539 ENCKFPVFSNQL
+1539 ENYKFPVFSNQL

-1731 TGELDE
+1731 TGEMDE
-1737 NGKSIYS
+1737 NGKYIYS

>member
-1 MIHYRNYK
+1 M
-9 WRKFN
+9 
-14 KVKKSK
+14 KKSK

-144 NPIADLESTNEPSVV
+144 NPIADLAHTEEANLV

-185 WNSNDDKSSKRS
+185 WNSNDDKTSKRS

-275 WNFDEQ
+275 WNFDDQ

-331 SNNNLSENDKNIAKA
+331 SDNNLSENDKNIAKA

-444 HEKWEN
+444 QTNWEN
-450 NYTPEKFDKFLKAKY
+450 NYTPDKFNKFLEAKY
-465 ADYNCSDPQEFRDLI
+465 ADYNCSDAQEFRDLI

-584 PNSTNIGLGR
+584 PNSPNIGLGR

-643 SAFYHNKQI
+643 SAFYHNNNI

-708 HLSYSQPKKNYDKL
+708 HLSYSQPKKDYDKL

-770 KGNVWDFEKSDPV
+770 NGKVWDFDKSDPV

-830 DESGACLV
+830 DENGECLV

-845 ENLSV
+845 QNLSE

-871 QANAEELIYDTVVKS
+871 HADAYELVYDTVVKS

-1005 TNKTRGDGC
+1005 TNKTRGDGA

-1073 VGLNRFYKDANG
+1073 VGLNRFYKNANG
-1085 NVTVDDRYFIEVTDL
+1085 DVTVDDRYFIDVTDL

-1112 KGVIAPEKSVRVQ
+1112 KGIIAPEKSVRVQ
-1125 VMGKYPE
+1125 VQGKYPE
-1132 ESQIVKFT
+1132 ASQIVKFT

-1177 GTLTDADTG
+1177 GTLTDPDTVS
-1186 TGTVF
+1186 GTVF
-1191 SVEGSQTAGDYG
+1191 SNEGSQSAGENG
-1203 NKLDKMVL
+1203 FKLDKMVL

-1251 NVEYVEATN
+1251 DVEYVEATN

-1329 KKGETNAA
+1329 KKGESNAA

-1350 VGIAPNAIVNDC
+1350 VGIAPNAVVNDC

-1370 GINFVSFKGVEADFK
+1370 GINFVSFKGVEAEFK
-1385 KWMKVQEQVSSIAAG
+1385 KWMKVQDQVSSIAAG

-1411 TSTNID
+1411 TTTNID
-1417 LGAPISVTVADTSGA
+1417 LGAPVSVTVADTSGA

-1585 AWDATTYAYPYYG
+1585 AWDTTTYTYPYYG
-1598 TTNKIAKYESG
+1598 TTNKIAQYESG
-1609 KDIDGN
+1609 KDVDGN

-1706 SINYNVES
+1706 SINYDVES

-1731 TGELDE
+1731 TGEMDE
-1737 NGKSIYS
+1737 NGKYIYS
-1744 TTATSAQLKEAVQS
+1744 TTATSAQLQEAVQS

-1909 ATLYNGSQELGRA
+1909 ATLYNGSQELGRS

-1943 ATNGIAR
+1943 TTNGIAR

-1978 TDVALASKTKEIGTK
+1978 TDVALASKTKEIGQK

>member
-1 MIHYRNYK
+1 M
-9 WRKFN
+9 
-14 KVKKSK
+14 KKSK

-144 NPIADLESTNEPSVV
+144 NPIADLAHTEEANLV

-252 SWFTEAEVADF
+252 SWFTEAEVANF

-444 HEKWEN
+444 HDKWEN

-871 QANAEELIYDTVVKS
+871 QANAEELVYDTVVKS

-1085 NVTVDDRYFIEVTDL
+1085 DVTVDDRYFIDVTDL
-1100 TSDSSSIRVNAP
+1100 TSDTSSIRVNAP

-1132 ESQIVKFT
+1132 ESKIVKFT

-1251 NVEYVEATN
+1251 GVEYVEATN

-1275 NILKKGEWVCGDA
+1275 NIVKKGEWVCGDA

-1411 TSTNID
+1411 TSTNIN

-1539 ENCKFPVFSNQL
+1539 ENYKFPVFSNQL

-1598 TTNKIAKYESG
+1598 TTNKIAQYESG

-1691 ITGEGGL
+1691 ITSEGGL

-1731 TGELDE
+1731 TGEMDE
-1737 NGKSIYS
+1737 NGKYIYS

-1978 TDVALASKTKEIGTK
+1978 TDVALASKTDEIGKK

>member
-1 MIHYRNYK
+1 M
-9 WRKFN
+9 
-14 KVKKSK
+14 KKSK

-252 SWFTEAEVADF
+252 SWFTEAEVANF

-303 RKENTDGTVT
+303 RKESTDGTVT

-388 FYDILNKALKI
+388 FYDIVNKALKI

-871 QANAEELIYDTVVKS
+871 QANAEELVYDTVVKS

-1329 KKGETNAA
+1329 KKGESNAA

-1411 TSTNID
+1411 TSTNIN

-1539 ENCKFPVFSNQL
+1539 ENYKFPVFSNQL

-1598 TTNKIAKYESG
+1598 TTNKIAQYESG

-1640 DTWAYTYVNTQTI
+1640 DTWEYTYVNTQTI
-1653 TKPNDGKEYRSVYAQ
+1653 TKPNDGNEYRSVYAQ

-1731 TGELDE
+1731 TGEMDE
-1737 NGKSIYS
+1737 NGKYIYS

>member
-1 MIHYRNYK
+1 M
-9 WRKFN
+9 
-14 KVKKSK
+14 KKSK

-252 SWFTEAEVADF
+252 SWFTEAEVANF

-444 HEKWEN
+444 HDKWEN

-643 SAFYHNKQI
+643 SAFYHKKQI

-871 QANAEELIYDTVVKS
+871 QANAEELVYDTVVKS

-1411 TSTNID
+1411 TSTNIN

-1539 ENCKFPVFSNQL
+1539 ENYKFPVFSNQL

-1598 TTNKIAKYESG
+1598 TTNKIAQYESG

-1731 TGELDE
+1731 TGEMDE
-1737 NGKSIYS
+1737 NGKYIYS

-1789 NITATFDENPTT
+1789 NITAKFDENPTT

-1978 TDVALASKTKEIGTK
+1978 TDVALASKTDEIGKK

>member
-1 MIHYRNYK
+1 M
-9 WRKFN
+9 
-14 KVKKSK
+14 KKSK

-144 NPIADLESTNEPSVV
+144 NPIADLAHTEEANLV

-252 SWFTEAEVADF
+252 SWFTEAEVANF

-444 HEKWEN
+444 HDKWEN
-450 NYTPEKFDKFLKAKY
+450 NYTLEKFDKFLKAKY

-1033 PQLGD
+1033 PQLRD

-1251 NVEYVEATN
+1251 GVEYVEATN

-1329 KKGETNAA
+1329 KKGESNAA

-1411 TSTNID
+1411 TSTNIN

-1539 ENCKFPVFSNQL
+1539 ENYKFPVFSNQL

-1731 TGELDE
+1731 TGEMDE
-1737 NGKSIYS
+1737 NGKYIYS

>member
-1 MIHYRNYK
+1 M
-9 WRKFN
+9 
-14 KVKKSK
+14 KKSK

-117 LNLVSQVNGLLNSY
+117 LNLVGQVNGLLNSY

-144 NPIADLESTNEPSVV
+144 NPIADLAHTEEANLV
-159 TSKCGSSYRAVNN
+159 TSKCGSSYRAVND

-275 WNFDEQ
+275 WNFDDQ

-331 SNNNLSENDKNIAKA
+331 SNNNLTENDKNIAKA

-388 FYDILNKALKI
+388 FYDIVNKALKI

-444 HEKWEN
+444 HDKWEN
-450 NYTPEKFDKFLKAKY
+450 NYTPEKFNKFLEAKY
-465 ADYNCSDPQEFRDLI
+465 ADYNCSDAQEFRDLI

-507 ITAEGR
+507 ITAEGK

-871 QANAEELIYDTVVKS
+871 QANAEELVYDTVVKS

-1085 NVTVDDRYFIEVTDL
+1085 DVTVDDRYFIDVTDL
-1100 TSDSSSIRVNAP
+1100 TSDTSSIRVNAP

-1132 ESQIVKFT
+1132 ESKIVKFT

-1411 TSTNID
+1411 TSTNIN

-1539 ENCKFPVFSNQL
+1539 ENYKFPVFSNQL

-1731 TGELDE
+1731 TGEMDE
-1737 NGKSIYS
+1737 NGKYIYS

-1789 NITATFDENPTT
+1789 NITAKFDENPTT

-1909 ATLYNGSQELGRA
+1909 ATLYNGSQELGRS

-1928 TIELPIGETTTVTVK
+1928 TIELPIGETATVTVK

>member
-109 YLDSVDGA
+109 YLDSIDGA
-117 LNLVSQVNGLLNSY
+117 LNLVGQVNGLLDSY

-144 NPIADLESTNEPSVV
+144 NPIADLKSTNDPSVV
-159 TSKCGSSYRAVNN
+159 TSKCGSSYRAVND

-185 WNSNDDKSSKRS
+185 WNSNDDKTSKRS

-331 SNNNLSENDKNIAKA
+331 SDNNLSENDKNIAKA

-444 HEKWEN
+444 QTNWEN
-450 NYTPEKFDKFLKAKY
+450 NYTPDKFNKFLEAKY
-465 ADYNCSDPQEFRDLI
+465 ADYNCSDAQEFRDLI

-584 PNSTNIGLGR
+584 PNSPNIGLGR

-643 SAFYHNKQI
+643 SAFYHNNNI

-678 KIVDAT
+678 KIVDGT

-708 HLSYSQPKKNYDKL
+708 HLSYSQPKKDYDQL

-770 KGNVWDFEKSDPV
+770 NGNVWDFDKSDPV

-803 EKFTEPS
+803 EKFIEPS

-830 DESGACLV
+830 DENGECLV

-845 ENLSV
+845 KNLSE

-871 QANAEELIYDTVVKS
+871 HADAYELVYDTVVKS

-922 VDVLI
+922 IDILI

-1073 VGLNRFYKDANG
+1073 VGLNRFYKNAEG
-1085 NVTVDDRYFIEVTDL
+1085 NVTVDDRYFVEVTDL

-1112 KGVIAPEKSVRVQ
+1112 KGIIAPEKSVRVQ
-1125 VMGKYPE
+1125 VQGKYPE
-1132 ESQIVKFT
+1132 ASQIVKFT

-1153 KKQLKYSNQTAV
+1153 TKQLKYSNQTAV

-1177 GTLTDADTG
+1177 GTLTDADTV

-1191 SVEGSQTAGDYG
+1191 SNEGSQSAGDNG

-1231 VYDADKNNMARSTY
+1231 VYDADKNGMARSTY

-1251 NVEYVEATN
+1251 DVEYVEATN

-1329 KKGETNAA
+1329 KKGESNAA

-1385 KWMKVQEQVSSIAAG
+1385 KWMKVQDQVSSIAAG

-1411 TSTNID
+1411 TTTNID
-1417 LGAPISVTVADTSGA
+1417 LGAPVSVTVADTSGA

-1459 SNNSSVTYTAI
+1459 ANNSSVTYTAM
-1470 QDVFTNVLNTIALA
+1470 QEVFTNVLNTIALA
-1484 PTEENAKTLSATTE
+1484 PTEENAKKLSATTE

-1539 ENCKFPVFSNQL
+1539 ENYKFPVFSNQL

-1598 TTNKIAKYESG
+1598 TTNKIAQYESG

-1620 YYSKEEHSYYNSN
+1620 YYSKEEHSYYNSL

-1640 DTWAYTYVNTQTI
+1640 DTWEYTYVNTQTI

-1706 SINYNVES
+1706 SINYDVES

-1731 TGELDE
+1731 TGDMDE
-1737 NGKSIYS
+1737 NGKYIYS

-1789 NITATFDENPTT
+1789 NITATFDENETT
-1801 KEVTNGVVMMTA
+1801 KEVTNGVVKMTA

-1818 GKIVNGKLVN
+1818 GKIVNGQLVN

-1909 ATLYNGSQELGRA
+1909 ATLYNGSEELGRA

-1978 TDVALASKTKEIGTK
+1978 TDVALASKTDEIGKK

>member
-1 MIHYRNYK
+1 M
-9 WRKFN
+9 
-14 KVKKSK
+14 KKSK

-137 DVANLYL
+137 DVANIYL
-144 NPIADLESTNEPSVV
+144 NPIADLKSTNEASVV
-159 TSKCGSSYRAVNN
+159 TSKCGSSYRAVND

-197 NKNVIGQFIK
+197 NKNIIGQFIK
-207 GKLSLGLVNGAVD
+207 GKLNLGLVNGAVD
-220 VYGLIGNL
+220 VYGLIGNI

-241 NMLAQAILTKT
+241 NMLAQTILTKT

-275 WNFDEQ
+275 WNFDDQ

-381 TLSPTDK
+381 TLSPNDK
-388 FYDILNKALKI
+388 FYDIVNKALKI

-444 HEKWEN
+444 HDKWEN
-450 NYTPEKFDKFLKAKY
+450 NYTPEKFNKFLEAKY
-465 ADYNCSDPQEFRDLI
+465 ADYNCSDAQEFRDLI

-507 ITAEGR
+507 ITAEGK

-594 NNHVDTNL
+594 NNHVDKNL

-612 NPGISEIAST
+612 NPKIGEIAST

-643 SAFYHNKQI
+643 SAFYHHNNI

-708 HLSYSQPKKNYDKL
+708 HLSYSQPKKDYDQL

-770 KGNVWDFEKSDPV
+770 NGNVWDFDKSDPV

-922 VDVLI
+922 IDILI

-949 KKVIPTSTD
+949 EKVIPTSTD
-958 MNTTTPF
+958 MNTSTPF

-1005 TNKTRGDGC
+1005 TNKTRGDGA

-1073 VGLNRFYKDANG
+1073 VGLNRFYKNAEG
-1085 NVTVDDRYFIEVTDL
+1085 NVTVDDRYFVEVTDL

-1112 KGVIAPEKSVRVQ
+1112 KGIIAPEKSVRVQ
-1125 VMGKYPE
+1125 VQGKYPE
-1132 ESQIVKFT
+1132 ASQIVKFT

-1153 KKQLKYSNQTAV
+1153 TKQLKYSNQTAV

-1177 GTLTDADTG
+1177 GTLTDADTV

-1191 SVEGSQTAGDYG
+1191 SNEGSQSAGDNG

-1231 VYDADKNNMARSTY
+1231 VYDADKNGMARSTY

-1251 NVEYVEATN
+1251 DVEYVEATN

-1304 VKQYTQPNGKPIAG
+1304 VKQYTQPNGKPIQG

-1385 KWMKVQEQVSSIAAG
+1385 KWMKVQEQVSSITAG

-1411 TSTNID
+1411 TTTNIA
-1417 LGAPISVTVADTSGA
+1417 LGAPVSVTVADTSGA

-1459 SNNSSVTYTAI
+1459 ANNSSVTYTAM
-1470 QDVFTNVLNTIALA
+1470 QEVFTNVLNTIALA

-1539 ENCKFPVFSNQL
+1539 ENYKFPVFSNQL

-1598 TTNKIAKYESG
+1598 TTNKIAQYESG
-1609 KDIDGN
+1609 KDVDGN

-1620 YYSKEEHSYYNSN
+1620 YYSKEEHSYYNSL

-1640 DTWAYTYVNTQTI
+1640 DTWEYTYVNTKTI

-1706 SINYNVES
+1706 SINYDVES

-1731 TGELDE
+1731 TGEKDE
-1737 NGKSIYS
+1737 NGKYIYS

-1758 YKDYNARVVARGY
+1758 YKDYNARVDARGY

-1789 NITATFDENPTT
+1789 NITATFDENETT

-1863 TYEAKKNL
+1863 TYQAKKNL

-1943 ATNGIAR
+1943 TTNGIAR

-1978 TDVALASKTKEIGTK
+1978 TDVALASKTKEIGQK

>member
-1 MIHYRNYK
+1 M
-9 WRKFN
+9 
-14 KVKKSK
+14 KKSK

-303 RKENTDGTVT
+303 RKESTDGTVT

-388 FYDILNKALKI
+388 FYDIVNKALKI

-444 HEKWEN
+444 HDKWEN

-871 QANAEELIYDTVVKS
+871 QANAEELVYDTVVKS

-1251 NVEYVEATN
+1251 GVEYVEATN

-1329 KKGETNAA
+1329 KKGESNVA

-1411 TSTNID
+1411 TSTNIN

-1539 ENCKFPVFSNQL
+1539 ENYKFPVFSNQL

-1598 TTNKIAKYESG
+1598 TTNKIAQYESG

-1978 TDVALASKTKEIGTK
+1978 TDVALASKTDEIGKK

>member
-1 MIHYRNYK
+1 M
-9 WRKFN
+9 
-14 KVKKSK
+14 KKSK

-56 NELAANFMTWAETT
+56 SELAANFMTWAETT

-80 WVDDTLNKANIAPIK
+80 WVDDTLNKANIAPIHF
-95 VNLNYVVVNINLNG
+95 NQNYVVIDIKING
-109 YLDSVDGA
+109 YIDSIDGA
-117 LNLVSQVNGLLNSY
+117 LNLVDQVNGLLG
-131 KGLVGG
+131 KARGLVGG

-144 NPIADLESTNEPSVV
+144 NPLVDLKHTEEPSLV
-159 TSKCGSSYRAVNN
+159 TSKCGSSYRAQND
-172 AKDIVMA
+172 AKAIVMA

-185 WNSNDDKSSKRS
+185 WNSNDDKSSKRD

-228 LNMWDGYESNLVY
+228 LNMWDKYETNLAY

-252 SWFTEAEVADF
+252 SWFTEAEVANF

-303 RKENTDGTVT
+303 RKENKDGTVT
-313 YEPTDSSKTRYSK
+313 YEPTDSSKSRYSRIK
-326 ILKYL
+326 KYL
-331 SNNNLSENDKNIAKA
+331 ADNKLSENDKNIETA
-346 SEALGYDPNLRYD
+346 SKALGFDPNLRYD

-388 FYDILNKALKI
+388 FYDIVNKALKI

-438 QNNMID
+438 QDDMID
-444 HEKWEN
+444 HDDWKN
-450 NYTPEKFDKFLKAKY
+450 NYTPEKFNKFLEAKY
-465 ADYNCSDPQEFRDLI
+465 ADYGCSNAEEFRNKI
-480 EATFDY
+480 KATFYY

-507 ITAEGR
+507 ITAEGK

-527 ADKVFNMQTG
+527 ADKVFDMQTG

-557 YVDGKTSYP
+557 YVDGKTKYP

-584 PNSTNIGLGR
+584 PESTNIGLSR
-594 NNHVDTNL
+594 NNQVDAIK
-602 TRPVLAETGT
+602 RPTLKETGT
-612 NPGISEIAST
+612 NPTISEIAST

-627 MKIFEYAANAA
+627 MKMFEYAANTA

-643 SAFYHNKQI
+643 SAFYHNNKQI
-652 TDKTSSTHLTEA
+652 TDKTSSANLTEE

-669 MIPLLVGCI
+669 MVPLLVACI

-684 KSIHNEDFDMA
+684 KSIHDEDFDIA

-708 HLSYSQPKKNYDKL
+708 HLSYSQPNKDYDKL
-722 VTTASG
+722 VTTAGG

-738 DGNKSMFEDAI
+738 DNKKTMFEDAI

-770 KGNVWDFEKSDPV
+770 KGNVWDFKNSDPV
-783 SDKTTL
+783 SDNTTL

-830 DESGACLV
+830 DENGECLV

-845 ENLSV
+845 DNLSV

-886 LINISDTHGTEK
+886 LINISDTHGTEN

-909 LTIFTAEPIMNKG
+909 LTIFTAEPIMKKG
-922 VDVLI
+922 IDVLI

-936 NSIFGAKVSGQAY
+936 NSIFGAKVTGQQY
-949 KKVIPTSTD
+949 KEVIPTSAE
-958 MNTTTPF
+958 MGNTTTPF
-965 DSLVNE
+965 DRLVDQ
-971 AVFARYKGDGSNENG
+971 AVFAKFNGDGSKETG

-1000 GVTAV
+1000 GVTKV
-1005 TNKTRGDGC
+1005 TNATRGNGA

-1052 RSNFSYGDDIT
+1052 RSDFSYGADIT
-1063 NTYVTVKNES
+1063 NTYVTVKNDS
-1073 VGLNRFYKDANG
+1073 VGLNRFYKDAEG
-1085 NVTVDDRYFIEVTDL
+1085 NVTMDDRYFIKVTDL
-1100 TSDSSSIRVNAP
+1100 TSDSSTIRVNAP
-1112 KGVIAPEKSVRVQ
+1112 NGVIAPEKSVRVQ

-1140 LNYNIYKGTTTNP
+1140 LTYNIYKGTAKNP
-1153 KKQLKYSNQTAV
+1153 TKQLKYSDQTAV

-1177 GTLTDADTG
+1177 GTLTDPDTDS
-1186 TGTVF
+1186 GTVF
-1191 SVEGSQTAGDYG
+1191 SNGAAQKAGKKGY
-1203 NKLDKMVL
+1203 KLNNMVL

-1216 AQAETI
+1216 AQSETI
-1222 GINVFDIDG
+1222 GIKLSKLDG
-1231 VYDADKNNMARSTY
+1231 VYDADKNNMARTTY
-1245 TTETIN
+1245 TTETIDG
-1251 NVEYVEATN
+1251 VEYVEATN
-1260 VDKYDYRLDT
+1260 VDKYDYRIDKL
-1270 VDADG
+1270 DADG
-1275 NILKKGEWVCGDA
+1275 NILEKGKWVCGASVD
-1288 VNVNGVTV
+1288 VNGVTV

-1304 VKQYTQPNGKPIAG
+1304 VKQFTQPNDKPVEG

-1329 KKGETNAA
+1329 KKGDTNAA
-1337 LKPIYDS
+1337 LMPIYDS

-1350 VGIAPNAIVNDC
+1350 VGIAPKAIVNDC
-1362 ATAASPIN
+1362 ATAASPVN
-1370 GINFVSFKGVEADFK
+1370 GVNFVSFKDSTATFK

-1400 DYTINLKGYSG
+1400 DYTINLKGYFG
-1411 TSTNID
+1411 TTTNIA
-1417 LGAPISVTVADTSGA
+1417 LGDPITVTVADTSGA
-1432 DTLQRAYQ
+1432 DALQRAYQ
-1440 NASAQINAY
+1440 NASNQINAY
-1449 QPKDYKDYSS
+1449 QPSDYKDYNKTSKT
-1459 SNNSSVTYTAI
+1459 SVTYTAM
-1470 QDVFTNVLNTIALA
+1470 QNVFTNVLNTIALA
-1484 PTEENAKTLSATTE
+1484 PTAENAKTFSATTE

-1510 GDPAYKPATTVSDKV
+1510 GDPAYMPATEVSDKV
-1525 EGKFYKKGNYYYLD
+1525 KGKFHQKDGYYYLD
-1539 ENCKFPVFSNQL
+1539 ENYKFPVFSNNL
-1551 ITDSDVTNG
+1551 VTDSDVTDG

-1565 RKVEKQGD
+1565 REVEKQGD
-1573 VYYLVNDYVYEK
+1573 VYYLVNNCVYEK
-1585 AWDATTYAYPYYG
+1585 AWDDTTYAYPYYG
-1598 TTNKIAKYESG
+1598 TTKNVAQYESG
-1609 KDIDGN
+1609 KDADGN

-1620 YYSKEEHSYYNSN
+1620 YYSKEEHSYYNAD

-1640 DTWAYTYVNTQTI
+1640 DTWAYTYANTQTI
-1653 TKPNDGKEYRSVYAQ
+1653 TKPNDGNEYRSIYAQ
-1668 FQDYMTY
+1668 LQDYMTY
-1675 NINQTLTKID
+1675 NINQTLSNKID
-1685 TSSMAG
+1685 TSSMSG
-1691 ITGEGGL
+1691 ITGENGL

-1731 TGELDE
+1731 TGELDD
-1737 NGKSIYS
+1737 NGKYIYS

-1758 YKDYNARVVARGY
+1758 YKDYNARVVARPY
-1771 EGEKLEA
+1771 EGDKLEA
-1778 ELAHLTGTTKA
+1778 EIAHLTKTTKE
-1789 NITATFDENPTT
+1789 NITAKFDENPKT

-1818 GKIVNGKLVN
+1818 GKIVNGQLVN
-1828 SGSTVYSDVT
+1828 SGSTVYSKVT

-1848 AVKVAKDA
+1848 AVKVAQDA

-1863 TYEAKKNL
+1863 TYQAKKNL
-1871 VIAENALEEPKA
+1871 VIAENALKEA
-1883 VTTYTVTGVITEAV
+1883 TTYTVTGVITEAV
-1897 DGTGTAGTYGLR
+1897 DGTGTAGTYALK
-1909 ATLYNGSQELGRA
+1909 AAMLYNGSEELGET
-1922 DSNGKF
+1922 DSNGNF
-1928 TIELPIGETTTVTVK
+1928 SIELPIGETTTVTVK
-1943 ATNGIAR
+1943 AANGIAR
-1950 KVTFTEAKENV
+1950 NVTFTEAKENV

-1993 ITVDQFKSILK
+1993 ITVDQFKSILR

>member
-1 MIHYRNYK
+1 M
-9 WRKFN
+9 
-14 KVKKSK
+14 KKSK

-56 NELAANFMTWAETT
+56 SELAANFMTWAETT

-80 WVDDTLNKANIAPIK
+80 WVDDTLNKANIAPIHL
-95 VNLNYVVVNINLNG
+95 NQNYVVVNINING

-117 LNLVSQVNGLLNSY
+117 LHLVNQVNDLLGSVR
-131 KGLVGG
+131 GLVGG

-144 NPIADLESTNEPSVV
+144 NPLVDLKHTEDPSLV
-159 TSKCGSSYRAVNN
+159 TSKCGSSYRAQND
-172 AKDIVMA
+172 AKAIVMA

-228 LNMWDGYESNLVY
+228 LNMWDKYETNLVY

-252 SWFTEAEVADF
+252 SWFTESEVANF

-303 RKENTDGTVT
+303 KDTDKDGDGKTV
-313 YEPTDSSKTRYSK
+313 YKVTDSSKSRYSRIK
-326 ILKYL
+326 KYL
-331 SNNNLSENDKNIAKA
+331 ADNNLSENDKNIETA
-346 SEALGYDPNLRYD
+346 SKALGFDPNLRYD

-388 FYDILNKALKI
+388 FYDIVNKALKI

-438 QNNMID
+438 QDDMID
-444 HEKWEN
+444 HDDWKN
-450 NYTPEKFDKFLKAKY
+450 NYTPEKFNKFLKANY
-465 ADYNCSDPQEFRDLI
+465 ADYGCSDTQEFRDKI
-480 EATFDY
+480 EATFYY

-507 ITAEGR
+507 ITAEGK

-584 PNSTNIGLGR
+584 PDSTNIGLGR

-602 TRPVLAETGT
+602 SRPILKETGT
-612 NPGISEIAST
+612 NPTISEIAST

-627 MKIFEYAANAA
+627 MKMFEYAANAA

-652 TDKTSSTHLTEA
+652 PDKTSSTHLTEA

-669 MIPLLVGCI
+669 MVPLLVACI

-684 KSIHNEDFDMA
+684 KSIHDEDFDIA

-708 HLSYSQPKKNYDKL
+708 HLSYSQPNKDYDKL

-733 YDVNG
+733 YDVND
-738 DGNKSMFEDAI
+738 DGNKSMFEDVI

-770 KGNVWDFEKSDPV
+770 NGDVWNFKNSDPV

-803 EKFTEPS
+803 EEFKEPS
-810 YNKISSETY
+810 YNKISTKTY

-830 DESGACLV
+830 DENGACLV

-845 ENLSV
+845 DNLSV

-871 QANAEELIYDTVVKS
+871 KADAYELIYDTVVKS

-898 TRGLTTIVKQL
+898 TRGLTTIIKQL
-909 LTIFTAEPIMNKG
+909 LTIFTAEPIMKKG
-922 VDVLI
+922 IDVLI

-936 NSIFGAKVSGQAY
+936 NSIFGAKVSGQLY
-949 KKVIPTSTD
+949 KEVIPTSAE
-958 MNTTTPF
+958 MGNTTTPF
-965 DSLVNE
+965 DRLVDQ
-971 AVFARYKGDGSNENG
+971 AVFARYKGDGSNETG

-1005 TNKTRGDGC
+1005 TNATRGNGA

-1038 HKFGAASISVNDPS
+1038 HKFGAASVSVNDPS
-1052 RSNFSYGDDIT
+1052 RSDFSYGDDIKD
-1063 NTYVTVKNES
+1063 TYVTVKNES
-1073 VGLNRFYKDANG
+1073 VGLNRFYKDAEG
-1085 NVTVDDRYFIEVTDL
+1085 NVTIDDRYFIEVTDL
-1100 TSDSSSIRVNAP
+1100 SSNSSSIRVNAP
-1112 KGVIAPEKSVRVQ
+1112 KGIIAPEKSVRVQ
-1125 VMGKYPE
+1125 VLGQYPE

-1140 LNYNIYKGTTTNP
+1140 LTYNIYKGTTTTP
-1153 KKQLKYSNQTAV
+1153 KKKLKYSDQTAV

-1171 SDKGWY
+1171 SNKGWY
-1177 GTLTDADTG
+1177 GTLTDPDDT
-1186 TGTVF
+1186 TKTVF
-1191 SVEGSQTAGDYG
+1191 STEGSQVAGDNG

-1222 GINVFDIDG
+1222 GINLFDIDG
-1231 VYDADKNNMARSTY
+1231 VYDADKNNMARTTY

-1251 NVEYVEATN
+1251 DVEYVEATN
-1260 VDKYDYRLDT
+1260 VDKYDYRIDT

-1275 NILKKGEWVCGDA
+1275 NILEKGEWVCGDA

-1304 VKQYTQPNGKPIAG
+1304 VKQYTQPNDKPVKG

-1370 GINFVSFKGVEADFK
+1370 GINFVSFKGVDANFK
-1385 KWMKVQEQVSSIAAG
+1385 KWMKVQDQVSSIAAG
-1400 DYTINLKGYSG
+1400 DYTINLKGYYE
-1411 TSTNID
+1411 TTTNID
-1417 LGAPISVTVADTSGA
+1417 LGDPISVTVADTSGA

-1459 SNNSSVTYTAI
+1459 ANNSSVTYTAI
-1470 QDVFTNVLNTIALA
+1470 QTVFTNVLNTIALA
-1484 PTEENAKTLSATTE
+1484 PTEENAKTFSATTE
-1498 TVAATSTVKSTT
+1498 TVAVTSTVKSTT
-1510 GDPAYKPATTVSDKV
+1510 GDPAYKPATTVSAKV
-1525 EGKFYKKGNYYYLD
+1525 EGQFHKKGNYYYLD
-1539 ENCKFPVFSNQL
+1539 ENYKFPVFSNEL
-1551 ITDSDVTNG
+1551 ITDADVTDG

-1585 AWDATTYAYPYYG
+1585 AWDTTYKYPYYG
-1598 TTNKIAKYESG
+1598 TTDKIAQYESG
-1609 KDIDGN
+1609 KDKDGN

-1620 YYSKEEHSYYNSN
+1620 YYSKEEHSYYNTD
-1633 GTKVNAS
+1633 GMKVNAS
-1640 DTWAYTYVNTQTI
+1640 DTWAYTYANTQTI
-1653 TKPNDGKEYRSVYAQ
+1653 TKPNSNGKEYRSIYAQ

-1737 NGKSIYS
+1737 NGKYIYS

-1758 YKDYNARVVARGY
+1758 YKDYNARVVPRPY
-1771 EGEKLEA
+1771 EGDKLEA
-1778 ELAHLTGTTKA
+1778 ELDHLTGTTKA
-1789 NITATFDENPTT
+1789 NITATFDENEKT

-1848 AVKVAKDA
+1848 AVKVAQDA

-1863 TYEAKKNL
+1863 TYQAKKNL

-1897 DGTGTAGTYGLR
+1897 DGTGTAGTYPL
-1909 ATLYNGSQELGRA
+1909 AAEFYNGSERIGKA
-1922 DSNGKF
+1922 NSNGNF
-1928 TIELPIGETTTVTVK
+1928 SIELPIGETTTVTVK
-1943 ATNGIAR
+1943 AANGIAR

-1978 TDVALASKTKEIGTK
+1978 TDVALASKASEIGEGKK
-1993 ITVDQFKSILK
+1993 ITADQFKSILK

>member
-1 MIHYRNYK
+1 M
-9 WRKFN
+9 
-14 KVKKSK
+14 KKSK

-144 NPIADLESTNEPSVV
+144 NPIADLAHTEEANLV

-185 WNSNDDKSSKRS
+185 WNSNDDKSSKRD

-228 LNMWDGYESNLVY
+228 LNMWDKYESNLVY

-252 SWFTEAEVADF
+252 SWFTEAEVANF

-388 FYDILNKALKI
+388 FYDIVNKALKI

-444 HEKWEN
+444 HDKWEN
-450 NYTPEKFDKFLKAKY
+450 NYTPEKFNKFLEAKY

-507 ITAEGR
+507 ITAEGK

-643 SAFYHNKQI
+643 SAFYHNNKI

-860 TLQYGTASKAG
+860 TLQYGTVSKAG
-871 QANAEELIYDTVVKS
+871 QADAYELVYDTVVKS

-971 AVFARYKGDGSNENG
+971 AVFARYKGDGSKENG

-1191 SVEGSQTAGDYG
+1191 SVEGSQSAGDNG

-1251 NVEYVEATN
+1251 GVEYVEATN

-1329 KKGETNAA
+1329 KKGESNAA

-1411 TSTNID
+1411 TSTNIN

-1539 ENCKFPVFSNQL
+1539 ENYKFPVFSNQL

-1585 AWDATTYAYPYYG
+1585 AWDATTYDYPYYG
-1598 TTNKIAKYESG
+1598 TTNKIAQYESG
-1609 KDIDGN
+1609 KDVDGN

-1640 DTWAYTYVNTQTI
+1640 DTWEYTYVNTQTI

-1706 SINYNVES
+1706 SINYDVES

-1731 TGELDE
+1731 TGEMDE
-1737 NGKSIYS
+1737 NGKYIYS

>member
-109 YLDSVDGA
+109 YLDSIDGA
-117 LNLVSQVNGLLNSY
+117 LNLVGQVNGLLDSY

-144 NPIADLESTNEPSVV
+144 NPIADLKSTNDPSVV
-159 TSKCGSSYRAVNN
+159 TSKCGSSYRAVND

-185 WNSNDDKSSKRS
+185 WNSNDDKSSKRK
-197 NKNVIGQFIK
+197 NNNVIGQFIK

-275 WNFDEQ
+275 WNFDDQ

-303 RKENTDGTVT
+303 RKESTDGTVT

-438 QNNMID
+438 QNDMID
-444 HEKWEN
+444 HDKWEN

-547 FDNLETFIDN
+547 FDNLEKFIDN

-643 SAFYHNKQI
+643 SAFYHNNNI

-695 KSAEDVAYLALRE
+695 DSAEDVAYLALRE
-708 HLSYSQPKKNYDKL
+708 HLSYSQPKKDYDQL
-722 VTTASG
+722 VTTKSG
-728 SYAAA
+728 SYEAA

-738 DGNKSMFEDAI
+738 DGNNSMFEDAI

-770 KGNVWDFEKSDPV
+770 NGNVWDFENSDPV

-830 DESGACLV
+830 DENGECLV

-845 ENLSV
+845 QNLSV

-871 QANAEELIYDTVVKS
+871 QANAEELVYDTVVKS

-1005 TNKTRGDGC
+1005 TNKTRGDGA

-1073 VGLNRFYKDANG
+1073 VGLNRFYKAANG
-1085 NVTVDDRYFIEVTDL
+1085 DVTVDDRYFIEVTDL

-1112 KGVIAPEKSVRVQ
+1112 KGIIAPEKSVRVQ
-1125 VMGKYPE
+1125 VQGKYPE

-1140 LNYNIYKGTTTNP
+1140 LNYNIYKGTTKNP

-1177 GTLTDADTG
+1177 GTLTDADTVAS
-1186 TGTVF
+1186 TVF
-1191 SVEGSQTAGDYG
+1191 SNEGSQPAGDYG
-1203 NKLDKMVL
+1203 QKLDKMVL

-1222 GINVFDIDG
+1222 GINLFDIDG

-1251 NVEYVEATN
+1251 DVEYVEATN

-1288 VNVNGVTV
+1288 VNVDGVTV

-1304 VKQYTQPNGKPIAG
+1304 VKQYTQPNGKPVAG

-1329 KKGETNAA
+1329 KKGESNAA

-1411 TSTNID
+1411 TTTNID
-1417 LGAPISVTVADTSGA
+1417 LGAPVSVIVADTSGA

-1459 SNNSSVTYTAI
+1459 ANNSSVTYTAI

-1539 ENCKFPVFSNQL
+1539 ENYKFPVFSNQL

-1585 AWDATTYAYPYYG
+1585 AWDATSYAYPYYG

-1609 KDIDGN
+1609 KDADGN

-1620 YYSKEEHSYYNSN
+1620 YYSKEEHSYYNSL

-1640 DTWAYTYVNTQTI
+1640 DTWEYTYVNTQTI

-1731 TGELDE
+1731 TGEMDE
-1737 NGKSIYS
+1737 NGKYIYS

-1758 YKDYNARVVARGY
+1758 YKDYNARVVPRGY

-1801 KEVTNGVVMMTA
+1801 NEVTNGVVKMTA

-1922 DSNGKF
+1922 DQNGKF

-1943 ATNGIAR
+1943 AANGIAR

-1978 TDVALASKTKEIGTK
+1978 TDVALASKTDEIGKK

>member
-1 MIHYRNYK
+1 M
-9 WRKFN
+9 
-14 KVKKSK
+14 KKSK

-144 NPIADLESTNEPSVV
+144 NPIADLAHTEEANLV

-252 SWFTEAEVADF
+252 SWFTEAEVANF

-871 QANAEELIYDTVVKS
+871 QANAEELVYDTVVKS

-1245 TTETIN
+1245 TTETLN
-1251 NVEYVEATN
+1251 GVEYVEATN

-1275 NILKKGEWVCGDA
+1275 NILKKGKWVCGDA

-1411 TSTNID
+1411 TSTNIN

-1539 ENCKFPVFSNQL
+1539 ENYKFPVFSNQL

-1640 DTWAYTYVNTQTI
+1640 DTWEYTYVNTQTI

-1731 TGELDE
+1731 TGEMDE

>member
-252 SWFTEAEVADF
+252 SWFTEAEVANF

-303 RKENTDGTVT
+303 RKESTDGTVT

-388 FYDILNKALKI
+388 FYDIVNKALKI

-444 HEKWEN
+444 HDKWEN

-871 QANAEELIYDTVVKS
+871 QANAEELVYDTVVKS

-1329 KKGETNAA
+1329 KKGESNAA

-1411 TSTNID
+1411 TSTNIN

-1539 ENCKFPVFSNQL
+1539 ENYKFPVFSNQL

-1598 TTNKIAKYESG
+1598 TTNKIAQYESG

-1640 DTWAYTYVNTQTI
+1640 DTWEYTYVNTQTI

-1731 TGELDE
+1731 TGEMDE
-1737 NGKSIYS
+1737 NGKYIYS

-1978 TDVALASKTKEIGTK
+1978 TDVALASKTDEIGKK

>member
-1 MIHYRNYK
+1 M
-9 WRKFN
+9 
-14 KVKKSK
+14 KKSK

-144 NPIADLESTNEPSVV
+144 NPIADLAHTEEANLV

-444 HEKWEN
+444 HDKWEN

-871 QANAEELIYDTVVKS
+871 QANAEELVYDTVVKS

-958 MNTTTPF
+958 MNTSTPF

-1085 NVTVDDRYFIEVTDL
+1085 DVTVDDRYFIEVTDL

-1251 NVEYVEATN
+1251 GVEYVEATN

-1411 TSTNID
+1411 TSTNIN

-1539 ENCKFPVFSNQL
+1539 ENYKFPVFSNQL

-1731 TGELDE
+1731 TGEMDE
-1737 NGKSIYS
+1737 NGKYIYS

-1789 NITATFDENPTT
+1789 NITAKFDENPTT

-1928 TIELPIGETTTVTVK
+1928 TIELPIGETATVTVK

>member
-1 MIHYRNYK
+1 M
-9 WRKFN
+9 
-14 KVKKSK
+14 KKSK

-144 NPIADLESTNEPSVV
+144 NPIADLAHTEEANLV

-185 WNSNDDKSSKRS
+185 WNSNDDKSSKRD

-228 LNMWDGYESNLVY
+228 LNMWDKYESNLVY

-252 SWFTEAEVADF
+252 SWFTEAEVANF

-388 FYDILNKALKI
+388 FYDIVNKALKI

-444 HEKWEN
+444 HDKWEN
-450 NYTPEKFDKFLKAKY
+450 NYTPEKFNKFLEAKY

-507 ITAEGR
+507 ITAEGK

-643 SAFYHNKQI
+643 SAFYHNNKI

-860 TLQYGTASKAG
+860 TLQYGTVSKAG
-871 QANAEELIYDTVVKS
+871 QADAYELVYDTVVKS

-971 AVFARYKGDGSNENG
+971 AVFARYKGDGSKENG

-1191 SVEGSQTAGDYG
+1191 SVEGSQSAGDNG

-1251 NVEYVEATN
+1251 GVEYVEATN

-1323 HVAASV
+1323 HVAAFV
-1329 KKGETNAA
+1329 KKGESNAA

-1411 TSTNID
+1411 TSTNIN

-1539 ENCKFPVFSNQL
+1539 ENYKFPVFSNQL

-1585 AWDATTYAYPYYG
+1585 AWDATTYDYPYYG
-1598 TTNKIAKYESG
+1598 TTNKIAQYESG
-1609 KDIDGN
+1609 KDVDGN

-1640 DTWAYTYVNTQTI
+1640 DTWEYTYVNTQTI

-1706 SINYNVES
+1706 SINYDVES

-1731 TGELDE
+1731 TGEMDE
-1737 NGKSIYS
+1737 NGKYIYS